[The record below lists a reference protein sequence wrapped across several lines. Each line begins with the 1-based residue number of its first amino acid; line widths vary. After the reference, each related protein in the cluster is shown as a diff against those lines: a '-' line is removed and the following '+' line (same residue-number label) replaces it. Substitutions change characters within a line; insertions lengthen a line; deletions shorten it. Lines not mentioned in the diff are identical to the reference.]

1 MTPSLP
7 TTTQALVDFD
17 TAARR
22 LLPALER
29 LEQLLDGEIEA
40 LTAGD
45 LDALSRHTRDKR
57 RQLRELEAEV
67 SRLQVPGRQG
77 DLRSVAWQEMLARL
91 ARCHELNQAIGA
103 TLSTQLRQNADLLSL
118 LGHAPAAAGYG
129 PAGKPRAVLAGQGR
143 PLALG

>member
-1 MTPSLP
+1 MTPSSP
-7 TTTQALVDFD
+7 TTAQTFVDFD

-22 LLPALER
+22 LLPSLER

-45 LDALSRHTRDKR
+45 LDALNRCTQDKR
-57 RQLRELEAEV
+57 RQLRQLEAEV

-77 DLRSVAWQEMLARL
+77 DRRSAAWQQMLARL
-91 ARCHELNQAIGA
+91 TRCHELNQAIGA
-103 TLSTQLRQNADLLSL
+103 TLSMQLRQNADLLSL
-118 LGHAPAAAGYG
+118 LGHAPAATGYA
-129 PAGKPRAVLAGQGR
+129 PAGRPRAVLAGQGR